1 MDYFMES
8 LQDMKLN
15 VYEACLENKISIYE
29 RDLLLSELDNKYML
43 YSESLKEVGKSIKTV
58 VTNPKSE
65 ESKKILTDA
74 ADKYNQGMNKRATAV
89 ASKIVKDP
97 TKGGTIKVSPEVY
110 DKYKKDMLKWRTT
123 YKVGEILATGAIAI
137 GPIDTVIKIATA
149 TAMSRSNDPVDKAT
163 MELMNKLKDKALAVK
178 NKVAD
183 LVNKVRGKKMSE
195 QELSSQLSAVDTATA
210 AVAKQT
216 DAVKARKANATPAK
230 AVSESVYEKMD
241 SIFMENTT
249 VKDNAY
255 EILNMLIEQVDFNE
269 VDMLP
274 VVFHYTGI

>member
-15 VYEACLENKISIYE
+15 VYEACLENKISVYE

-58 VTNPKSE
+58 VKNPKSE
-65 ESKKILTDA
+65 ESKKILTDV
-74 ADKYNQGMNKRATAV
+74 ADKYNQGMNKRATTV

-97 TKGGTIKVSPEVY
+97 TKGGTVKVSPEVY

-149 TAMSRSNDPVDKAT
+149 TAMSRSSDPVDKAT

-183 LVNKVRGKKMSE
+183 IVNKVRGKKMSE

-216 DAVKARKANATPAK
+216 DTIKARKANATPAK

-241 SIFMENTT
+241 SFFMENLT

-255 EILNMLIEQVDFNE
+255 EILNMLIEHVDFNE

-274 VVFHYTGI
+274 VVFHYVGI